1 MATNI
6 NVDKIKLKNPPKKL
20 KSTACFGKART
31 WIKLLAKYALRK
43 SGSTSNLMQH
53 MKRKHDVDLFG
64 KLFNPCPGLPEIS
77 LISTTVS
84 RYIFDIGIDYYFFSK
99 V

>member
-20 KSTACFGKART
+20 KSKVWEHFGFREGQDTDKATCKICFT
-31 WIKLLAKYALRK
+31 DVSYPK
-43 SGSTSNLMQH
+43 SCSTSNLMQH

-64 KLFNPCPGLPEIS
+64 KLYPCPGLPEIS

-84 RYIFDIGIDYYFFSK
+84 RHIWD
-99 V
+99 